1 LSAGEP
7 RGGARQSVAQRLGF
21 RAGQAV
27 SCSSRVW
34 AKATRSTA
42 IMVATSRVWLIAN
55 VRLPAC
61 PGRSLAAAGRVLD
74 RVLEA

>member
-1 LSAGEP
+1 VQQQDLGEGDQVDRDHGGDEP
-7 RGGARQSVAQRLGF
+7 R
-21 RAGQAV
+21 
-27 SCSSRVW
+27 
-34 AKATRSTA
+34 
-42 IMVATSRVWLIAN
+42 WLIAN